1 MDGSAPKHSSLWA
14 GPRRAFITMGGPA
27 PGHSLLRAGPQR
39 ARITMGG
46 PAPVPHRART
56 GPSLLWAGPHR
67 ETHYYGR
74 ARIPMGGPATPFG
87 PYKVI
92 SKRCEEDG
100 LLHNAKL
107 LPLIFTNQIT
117 LYLRPAPKRCFTIRI
132 LYVYAFCAFRKCSDD
147 TRHLP
152 RTRYACNLDGAHFQ
166 FPCAWRAC
174 PHMLTSKPWAGTFDS
189 LTWAPA
195 PCLACEM
202 VPFFPNKNALHPCT
216 LIVCACIP
224 VAYVCCDVLHHSCT
238 QWQAAIYFNNN
249 IRNLQNSFNDDLSL
263 RALATSLAAFLLPIF
278 RWPCSKVCAMSA
290 HILGRKLAPK
300 YGTTNFAPDTQ
311 FSFRGP
317 FLGLIVGSVL
327 GSAKSYKKASRN
339 PQGWQRRVEVY
350 GTTRF
355 HSPPAGYRN
364 FLLCIS

>member
-1 MDGSAPKHSSLWA
+1 MQSGRGTLPISLCMA
-14 GPRRAFITMGGPA
+14 SMPAHVECKPR
-27 PGHSLLRAGPQR
+27 
-39 ARITMGG
+39 
-46 PAPVPHRART
+46 
-56 GPSLLWAGPHR
+56 
-67 ETHYYGR
+67 
-74 ARIPMGGPATPFG
+74 
-87 PYKVI
+87 
-92 SKRCEEDG
+92 
-100 LLHNAKL
+100 
-107 LPLIFTNQIT
+107 
-117 LYLRPAPKRCFTIRI
+117 
-132 LYVYAFCAFRKCSDD
+132 
-147 TRHLP
+147 
-152 RTRYACNLDGAHFQ
+152 
-166 FPCAWRAC
+166 
-174 PHMLTSKPWAGTFDS
+174 AGTFDS

-224 VAYVCCDVLHHSCT
+224 VAYMCCDVLHLSCT

-350 GTTRF
+350 GATRF

-364 FLLCIS
+364 FSPVYIIAAATVRKGIFGWRANLKRPAWEETVAYFRPHCIYKYTNMLSFLVVPFCLGTRKKQNTKPQLEDKDWRDITICHRIFFWVRSVARRLV

>member
-1 MDGSAPKHSSLWA
+1 MQSGRGTLPISLCMA
-14 GPRRAFITMGGPA
+14 SMPA
-27 PGHSLLRAGPQR
+27 H
-39 ARITMGG
+39 
-46 PAPVPHRART
+46 V
-56 GPSLLWAGPHR
+56 
-67 ETHYYGR
+67 E
-74 ARIPMGGPATPFG
+74 
-87 PYKVI
+87 
-92 SKRCEEDG
+92 C
-100 LLHNAKL
+100 
-107 LPLIFTNQIT
+107 
-117 LYLRPAPKRCFTIRI
+117 
-132 LYVYAFCAFRKCSDD
+132 
-147 TRHLP
+147 
-152 RTRYACNLDGAHFQ
+152 
-166 FPCAWRAC
+166 
-174 PHMLTSKPWAGTFDS
+174 KPWAGTFDS

>member
-1 MDGSAPKHSSLWA
+1 MDRATFQRCLVWT
-14 GPRRAFITMGGPA
+14 GPHQNIHYYGRARTGPA
-27 PGHSLLRAGPQR
+27 PRHSLLWAGPQR

-46 PAPVPHRART
+46 PAPGPHWAP
-56 GPSLLWAGPHR
+56 GHSLLWAGPQ
-67 ETHYYGR
+67 R

-107 LPLIFTNQIT
+107 LSSIFTNQIT
-117 LYLRPAPKRCFTIRI
+117 LYLRPAPKRC
-132 LYVYAFCAFRKCSDD
+132 KCSDD
-147 TRHLP
+147 ARHLP
-152 RTRYACNLDGAHFQ
+152 QTRYACNLDGAHFQ

-174 PHMLTSKPWAGTFDS
+174 LHMLKANPGLEPLILWHGHLPRVWRAK
-189 LTWAPA
+189 WY
-195 PCLACEM
+195 
-202 VPFFPNKNALHPCT
+202 PFFLTQMPCIRVPS
-216 LIVCACIP
+216 LCVRVP
-224 VAYVCCDVLHHSCT
+224 VAYMCCDVLHHSCT

-263 RALATSLAAFLLPIF
+263 RALATSLGAFLLPIF

-290 HILGRKLAPK
+290 HILGGKLAPK
-300 YGTTNFAPDTQ
+300 YGTTNLVPDTQ
-311 FSFRGP
+311 FSFRDP

-339 PQGWQRRVEVY
+339 PQSWQRRVEVY
-350 GTTRF
+350 GATQF
-355 HSPPAGYRN
+355 HLPAAGYRN

>member
-56 GPSLLWAGPHR
+56 GPSSLWAGPHR

-216 LIVCACIP
+216 LIV
-224 VAYVCCDVLHHSCT
+224 
-238 QWQAAIYFNNN
+238 
-249 IRNLQNSFNDDLSL
+249 LS
-263 RALATSLAAFLLPIF
+263 
-278 RWPCSKVCAMSA
+278 
-290 HILGRKLAPK
+290 
-300 YGTTNFAPDTQ
+300 
-311 FSFRGP
+311 
-317 FLGLIVGSVL
+317 
-327 GSAKSYKKASRN
+327 SY
-339 PQGWQRRVEVY
+339 
-350 GTTRF
+350 
-355 HSPPAGYRN
+355 
-364 FLLCIS
+364 

>member
-1 MDGSAPKHSSLWA
+1 MDRATFQRCLVWT
-14 GPRRAFITMGGPA
+14 GPHQNIHYYGRARTGPA
-27 PGHSLLRAGPQR
+27 PRHSLLWAGPQR

-46 PAPVPHRART
+46 PAPGPRRARS
-56 GPSLLWAGPHR
+56 GLSLLWAGPHR
-67 ETHYYGR
+67 DTHYYGR
-74 ARIPMGGPATPFG
+74 ARSGPAFLWAAATPFG

-107 LPLIFTNQIT
+107 LSSIFTNQIT
-117 LYLRPAPKRCFTIRI
+117 LYLSPAPKRC
-132 LYVYAFCAFRKCSDD
+132 KCSDD
-147 TRHLP
+147 ARHLP
-152 RTRYACNLDGAHFQ
+152 QTRYACNLDGAHFQ

-174 PHMLTSKPWAGTFDS
+174 PHMLKANPGLEPLILWHGHLPRVWRAK
-189 LTWAPA
+189 WY
-195 PCLACEM
+195 
-202 VPFFPNKNALHPCT
+202 PFFLTQMPCIRVPS
-216 LIVCACIP
+216 LCVRVP
-224 VAYVCCDVLHHSCT
+224 VASMCCDVLHHSCT

-263 RALATSLAAFLLPIF
+263 RALATSLGAFLLPIF

-290 HILGRKLAPK
+290 HILGGKLAPK

-311 FSFRGP
+311 FSFRDP

-339 PQGWQRRVEVY
+339 PQSWQRRVEVY
-350 GTTRF
+350 GTTQF
-355 HSPPAGYRN
+355 HLPAAGYRN

>member
-1 MDGSAPKHSSLWA
+1 M
-14 GPRRAFITMGGPA
+14 GPA
-27 PGHSLLRAGPQR
+27 PRHSLLWAGPQR

-46 PAPVPHRART
+46 PAPGPHRARS

-67 ETHYYGR
+67 DTHYYGR
-74 ARIPMGGPATPFG
+74 ARSGPAFG

-107 LPLIFTNQIT
+107 LSSIFTNQIT
-117 LYLRPAPKRCFTIRI
+117 LYLRPAPKRC
-132 LYVYAFCAFRKCSDD
+132 KCSDD
-147 TRHLP
+147 ARHLP
-152 RTRYACNLDGAHFQ
+152 QTRYACNLDGAHFQ

-174 PHMLTSKPWAGTFDS
+174 PHMLKANPGLEPLILWHGHLPRVWRAK
-189 LTWAPA
+189 WY
-195 PCLACEM
+195 
-202 VPFFPNKNALHPCT
+202 PFFLTQMPCIRVPS
-216 LIVCACIP
+216 LCVRVP
-224 VAYVCCDVLHHSCT
+224 VAYMCCDVLHHSCT

-263 RALATSLAAFLLPIF
+263 RALATSLGAFLLPIF

-290 HILGRKLAPK
+290 HILGGKLAPK

-311 FSFRGP
+311 FSFRDP

-339 PQGWQRRVEVY
+339 PQSWQRRVEVY
-350 GTTRF
+350 GTTQF
-355 HSPPAGYRN
+355 HLPAAGYRN